1 MRLTSWA
8 PLLAAVALSGCMHR
22 DEPWYRIGPR
32 YQSDNWFGPKY
43 ALDIPD
49 GWLKL
54 NAGEGLT
61 ATRDG
66 WTLQKITVR
75 QLDPDK
81 PLGHTKKPLRQ
92 GMAPRELAEVLVD
105 DVRAAGVGGLTVVET
120 RPATVAGARGFR
132 AVLAYKDG
140 EGLPRRAVLA
150 GAFLGDR
157 VWQVA
162 YDAPERVYFQK
173 DLATYEKALASFT
186 VR

>member
-1 MRLTSWA
+1 MRIVALL
-8 PLLAAVALSGCMHR
+8 LLAALSGCFGR
-22 DEPWYRIGPR
+22 ETPWDAIGPR
-32 YQSDNWFGPKY
+32 YASDNWFGPKF
-43 ALDIPD
+43 ALDIPA

-66 WTLQKITVR
+66 WALQKITVR
-75 QLDPDK
+75 QLDPGK
-81 PLGHTKKPLRQ
+81 PLAHTRKQLRA

-105 DVRAAGVGGLTVVET
+105 DVRASGANALTVVET
-120 RPATVAGARGFR
+120 RPATVAGAPGFR

-140 EGLPRRAVLA
+140 EGLARRAVLA
-150 GAFLGDR
+150 GALLGDR

-173 DLATYEKALASFT
+173 DLPTYERALASFA